1 MEERWKSGKPI
12 DPNSVD
18 LMVDVINGKISKQN
32 PTYNPDGAD
41 IDEIKISNDI
51 SYTYEVP
58 TSEPIIAKKND
69 IEDLDY
75 TVKFVNK
82 MMQEKDTKQ
91 REEKEIKE
99 RLLEAKKRSIEEA
112 KIKKAAAI
120 TRKKEIQKKRK
131 IKRIAIITAATLAAG
146 YLGVKT
152 YNSVE
157 KYVNM
162 NHAESIIEYQTEN
175 KLRELGIEFKD
186 KESLKNADYSSLKNI
201 SEKQL
206 YGYYLVLGG
215 NETEKILQYM
225 GYNSWGQFLNM
236 NGYFDHSGAPSM
248 GVWINYMEA
257 AALDSYINGNLKYND
272 TKGVTK

>member
-1 MEERWKSGKPI
+1 MEERWKSNEPLDTESI
-12 DPNSVD
+12 D
-18 LMVDVINGKISKQN
+18 LMVNVINGKNIKSA
-32 PTYNPDGAD
+32 TYNPNGAD
-41 IDEIKISNDI
+41 RDEIKISNDT

-58 TSEPIIAKKND
+58 VKEEATKKD
-69 IEDLDY
+69 EVEDLDY
-75 TVKFVNK
+75 TVKAVNK
-82 MMQEKDTKQ
+82 MIQERDIKLKEEEETK
-91 REEKEIKE
+91 K
-99 RLLEAKKRSIEEA
+99 RLLAAKKRSIEEA
-112 KIKKAAAI
+112 RIKKAAAI

-175 KLRELGIEFKD
+175 KLRELGIDFKD